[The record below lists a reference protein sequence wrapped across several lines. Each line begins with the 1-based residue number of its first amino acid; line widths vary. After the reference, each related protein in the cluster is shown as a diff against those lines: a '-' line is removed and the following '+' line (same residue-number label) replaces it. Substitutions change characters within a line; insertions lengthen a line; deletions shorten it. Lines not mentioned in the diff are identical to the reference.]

1 MQITVLASG
10 SKGNCTIVSGG
21 DGSLLVDCGLPAREV
36 FSRLAAAGCSAD
48 TIRGIL
54 LTHEHVDHI
63 RGARALARRLKVP
76 VYGTGGTLQ
85 DLPRE
90 APRGPLPALRTVRPT
105 GGFELGGFSIEPFP
119 TSHDAREPCG
129 YFIGEE
135 GCRFAFCTDT
145 GYLPPALI
153 GRLAQCDGILLES
166 NHCPE
171 MLATGPYPE
180 SLKRRIRSR
189 RGHLSNAA
197 AAACLREI
205 AGDLG
210 AVILAHLS
218 EVNNTP
224 EKALASAKGGLGFYL
239 GDVEILVAHQHR
251 VSSTLAL

>member
-1 MQITVLASG
+1 MEITVLASG
-10 SKGNCTIVSGG
+10 SKGNCTLVRGG
-21 DGSLLVDCGLPAREV
+21 DGALLVDCGLPAREV
-36 FSRLAAAGCSAD
+36 LSRLSTAGCKDVA
-48 TIRGIL
+48 IQGIL
-54 LTHEHVDHI
+54 VTHEHVDHI
-63 RGARALARRLKVP
+63 RGVWALARKLKVP
-76 VYGTGGTLQ
+76 VFGTGGTLQ

-90 APRGPLPALRTVRPT
+90 TPRGHLPFLHAVRPSDR
-105 GGFELGGFSIEPFP
+105 FELGGFSIEPFS

-129 YFIGEE
+129 YFIGER

-145 GYLPPALI
+145 GFLPPPLV
-153 GRLAQCDGILLES
+153 RELSCCDGILLES

-189 RGHLSNAA
+189 RGHLSNVAA
-197 AAACLREI
+197 ATCLREI

-224 EKALASAKGGLGFYL
+224 EKALASAKEGLGFYI
-239 GDVEILVAHQHR
+239 GDVEVLVAHQHR
-251 VSSTLAL
+251 VSSPLSL

>member
-1 MQITVLASG
+1 MEITVLASG
-10 SKGNCTIVSGG
+10 SKGNFTLVSGE
-21 DGSLLVDCGLPAREV
+21 DGALIVDCGLPGREV
-36 FSRLAAAGCSAD
+36 LSRLSAAGYKD
-48 TIRGIL
+48 VGIQGIL
-54 LTHEHVDHI
+54 VTHEHVDHI
-63 RGARALARRLKVP
+63 RGVWALARRLKVP

-90 APRGPLPALRTVRPT
+90 ASRGHLPGLHTVRAQDR
-105 GGFELGGFSIEPFP
+105 FELGEFHVEPFP

-129 YFIGEE
+129 YFIANDGS
-135 GCRFAFCTDT
+135 RFAFCTDT
-145 GYLPPALI
+145 GILAPPLV
-153 GRLAQCDGILLES
+153 RELTRCDGVLLES

-189 RGHLSNAA
+189 RGHLSNTAA
-197 AAACLREI
+197 ATCLREI
-205 AGDLG
+205 GGHIG

-224 EKALASAKGGLGFYL
+224 EKALASAKEGLGFYI

-251 VSSTLAL
+251 VSSSLQL